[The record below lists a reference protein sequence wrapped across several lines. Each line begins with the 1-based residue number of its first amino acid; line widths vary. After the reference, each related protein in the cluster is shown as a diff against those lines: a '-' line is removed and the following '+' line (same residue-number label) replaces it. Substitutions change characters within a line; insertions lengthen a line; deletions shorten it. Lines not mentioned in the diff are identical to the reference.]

1 METILI
7 LIQNNINMI
16 KNMTNKTN
24 QKQILDIKQLLQK
37 SMTINE
43 KQEEETNLRRKKGY
57 KNNL

>member
-1 METILI
+1 
-7 LIQNNINMI
+7 MI